1 MVCWLASE
9 LVGISWSSKIQ
20 HKKSIVIFMH
30 RIYSFSKKQK
40 KKQKTKKKTEC
51 RIIFR
56 IERGLRLKCNRVLGG
71 NSIHW
76 SLV

>member
-40 KKQKTKKKTEC
+40 KKTEC